1 MQYDKDMNPLG
12 KSNRHGGS
20 SSNDPDTSDLNITV
34 NSKLLDKSQGYMFSP
49 GKEKESSGSNDNRD
63 SKDAGVSRIISVND
77 LTMDRYT
84 AHSGSELMS
93 STNMLP
99 HFAAL
104 TSADK
109 FIQNKIDTSSW
120 TEEVS
125 PNDIRNKTENDN
137 KSAS

>member
-1 MQYDKDMNPLG
+1 
-12 KSNRHGGS
+12 
-20 SSNDPDTSDLNITV
+20 
-34 NSKLLDKSQGYMFSP
+34 MFSP
-49 GKEKESSGSNDNRD
+49 EKLKESSGSNERSPGKAKESSSNRD

>member
-1 MQYDKDMNPLG
+1 
-12 KSNRHGGS
+12 
-20 SSNDPDTSDLNITV
+20 
-34 NSKLLDKSQGYMFSP
+34 MFSP
-49 GKEKESSGSNDNRD
+49 EKLKESSGSNERSPGKAKESSSNRD

-77 LTMDRYT
+77 LTVSNMDRYT

-99 HFAAL
+99 HFAQL

-109 FIQNKIDTSSW
+109 FIQDKIDTSSW

-137 KSAS
+137 KSAQ